1 MGSAQ
6 RRQREK
12 ESLREK
18 ILATAREMFA
28 SEGVEAVSMRKIA
41 GRIEYSATA
50 IYQYFPDKDALLREI
65 CERDFAALAEAAVR
79 VAREADPL
87 ARLRKLGRAYVEFA
101 LEHPSSYRLM
111 FMTPKGASQ
120 KASLEGHGVPERD
133 AYAML
138 RSVVQQCIDEGRFRP
153 GSSDADL
160 VAQTLWAGVHGLS
173 SLAIVMSEVG
183 EGPIRWRPIKTRLN
197 HLLDTLMHGIA
208 R

>member
-41 GRIEYSATA
+41 DRIEYSATA
-50 IYQYFPDKDALLREI
+50 IYQYFPDKDGLLREI
-65 CERDFAALAEAAVR
+65 CERDFAALAESGLR
-79 VAREADPL
+79 VAREPDPL

-111 FMTPKGASQ
+111 FMTPKGVEQ
-120 KASLEGHGVPERD
+120 KASLEGRGVPERD

-138 RSVVQQCIDEGRFRP
+138 RSVVQQCIDENRFRP
-153 GSSDADL
+153 TSADADL
-160 VAQTLWAGVHGLS
+160 VAQTLWAAVHGLS
-173 SLAIVMSEVG
+173 ALAIVMG
-183 EGPIRWRPIKTRLN
+183 ETASGPIRWRPIKTRLN
-197 HLLDTLMHGIA
+197 HLLDTLMRGIA

>member
-18 ILATAREMFA
+18 ILGTAREMFA

-120 KASLEGHGVPERD
+120 KASRRATASPS
-133 AYAML
+133 AMRTRCCG
-138 RSVVQQCIDEGRFRP
+138 RSC
-153 GSSDADL
+153 SSASTRA
-160 VAQTLWAGVHGLS
+160 VFARARRTRIS
-173 SLAIVMSEVG
+173 SLRRSG
-183 EGPIRWRPIKTRLN
+183 RGCTGFRRSPSS
-197 HLLDTLMHGIA
+197 
-208 R
+208 

>member
-41 GRIEYSATA
+41 DRIEYSATS
-50 IYQYFPDKDALLREI
+50 IYQYFPDKDGLLREI
-65 CERDFAALAEAAVR
+65 CERDFAALAESGLR
-79 VAREADPL
+79 VAREPDPL

-111 FMTPKGASQ
+111 FMTPKTPGQ
-120 KASLEGHGVPERD
+120 KSMEGQGVPERD
-133 AYAML
+133 AYALL
-138 RSVVQQCIDEGRFRP
+138 RSVVQECIEQGRLDKK
-153 GSSDADL
+153 SWDAEL
-160 VAQTLWAGVHGLS
+160 VAQTLWAGVHGLCA
-173 SLAIVMSEVG
+173 LQITMACDKWV
-183 EGPIRWRPIKTRLN
+183 PWRSIKARSR
-197 HLLDTLMHGIA
+197 HLLDTLLNGILP

>member
-1 MGSAQ
+1 M
-6 RRQREK
+6 
-12 ESLREK
+12 
-18 ILATAREMFA
+18 
-28 SEGVEAVSMRKIA
+28 
-41 GRIEYSATA
+41 
-50 IYQYFPDKDALLREI
+50 
-65 CERDFAALAEAAVR
+65 R
-79 VAREADPL
+79 VAREPDPL

-153 GSSDADL
+153 GSSVADL

>member
-41 GRIEYSATA
+41 DRIEYSATA

-65 CERDFAALAEAAVR
+65 CERDFAALAEAGLR
-79 VAREADPL
+79 VAREPDPL
-87 ARLRKLGRAYVEFA
+87 VRLRKLGRAYVEFA
-101 LEHPSSYRLM
+101 LAHPSSYRLM
-111 FMTPKGASQ
+111 FMTPKPSEPN
-120 KASLEGHGVPERD
+120 LERRGVPERD
-133 AYAML
+133 AYALL
-138 RSVVQQCIDEGRFRP
+138 RSVVQECIEQGRLEKK
-153 GSSDADL
+153 SWDAEL
-160 VAQTLWAGVHGLS
+160 VAQTLWAGVHGLCA
-173 SLAIVMSEVG
+173 LEITMSCDKWV
-183 EGPIRWRPIKTRLN
+183 PWRSIKGRSR
-197 HLLDTLMHGIA
+197 HLLDTLLYGILP

>member
-1 MGSAQ
+1 
-6 RRQREK
+6 
-12 ESLREK
+12 
-18 ILATAREMFA
+18 MFA

-79 VAREADPL
+79 VAREPDPL

-138 RSVVQQCIDEGRFRP
+138 RSVVKHCIDEDRFRP
-153 GSSDADL
+153 SSLYADL
-160 VAQTLWAGVHGLS
+160 FAQVLEAAVHGYSALVLS
-173 SLAIVMSEVG
+173 VS
-183 EGPIRWRPIKTRLN
+183 
-197 HLLDTLMHGIA
+197 
-208 R
+208 